1 MTLKDHN
8 QPSSTHKK
16 HAKLAR
22 PSTGNFG
29 RNEWAILGG
38 PCTVIKL
45 LADDVIRSLS
55 PVYKCA
61 YVDMSHN
68 DDITLLPGRLVGG
81 ASLEYT
87 DQVNYQQFNYQNPVY
102 PYQLKQ
108 QFSFADL
115 ILVNGNHQQANA
127 QIVIIDSNKET
138 SLQKRTAQLNNV
150 QLFLLADNASQIP
163 GFIQEVL
170 PHWQQIPV
178 LKVDDRERIVAF
190 FETALK
196 QAKPVLNGLV
206 LAGGKSTRMGFDK
219 GAAKWHG
226 KQQRYYM
233 ADLLKTFCREVYIS
247 GRPGQ
252 QQEIDPAYPVIEDTF
267 TGLGPYGAI
276 LSAFREQPDAA
287 WLVIACDLPLM
298 DDATLRNLVAWR
310 NSSSVATAYHSP
322 VTNFPEP
329 LIAIWEPKSYP
340 VLLSFLAQGYSCPRK
355 VLINSDI
362 TLLNAPQQEAL
373 TNVNT
378 PEELEKVKSM
388 IHHTIVA
395 TNESGFT
402 TI

>member
-8 QPSSTHKK
+8 QPSGKHKK
-16 HAKLAR
+16 HAKLTR

-45 LADDVIRSLS
+45 LADDVIRALS

-61 YVDMSHN
+61 YVDTSHN
-68 DDITLLPGRLVGG
+68 DDITLLPGRLPSG

-102 PYQLKQ
+102 PYQLLQ
-108 QFSFADL
+108 QFSSADL
-115 ILVNGNHQQANA
+115 VLVNGNHQQAKA
-127 QIVIIDSNKET
+127 QVVIIDVNKKA
-138 SLQKRTAQLNNV
+138 SLQKRTDQLNNV
-150 QLFLLADNASQIP
+150 QLFLLADNASEIP
-163 GFIQEVL
+163 DFIQEVI

-178 LKVDDRERIVAF
+178 LKIDEREKIVAF
-190 FETALK
+190 FEAALK

-219 GAAKWHG
+219 GAADWHG

-233 ADLLKTFCREVYIS
+233 ADLLKNFCREVYIS

-252 QQEIDPAYPVIEDTF
+252 QQEIDSSYPVIEDTF
-267 TGLGPYGAI
+267 IGLGPYGAI

-287 WLVIACDLPLM
+287 WLIIACDLPLM
-298 DDATLRNLVAWR
+298 DESTLRNLVAWR

-322 VTNFPEP
+322 VTDFPEP

-388 IHHTIVA
+388 IHHKIVA
-395 TNESGFT
+395 TNE
-402 TI
+402 

>member
-1 MTLKDHN
+1 VTLKDHN
-8 QPSSTHKK
+8 QPSGKHSK

-22 PSTGNFG
+22 PLTGNFG

-45 LADDVIRSLS
+45 LADDVIKSLS

-61 YVDMSHN
+61 YVDTSHN
-68 DDITLLPGRLVGG
+68 DDITLLPGRLVSG
-81 ASLEYT
+81 AVLEYT
-87 DQVNYQQFNYQNPVY
+87 DQINYQQFNYQNPAY

-108 QFSFADL
+108 QFSSADVV
-115 ILVNGNHQQANA
+115 LVNGNHQQAKA
-127 QIVIIDSNKET
+127 QIIIIDINKKA
-138 SLQKRTAQLNNV
+138 SLHKRTDQLNNV
-150 QLFLLADNASQIP
+150 QLFLLADNASEIP
-163 GFIQEVL
+163 DFIKEII

-178 LKVDDRERIVAF
+178 LKIDDRENIITF

-196 QAKPVLNGLV
+196 QAKPVLNGLI

-219 GAAKWHG
+219 GTVNLHG

-233 ADLLKTFCREVYIS
+233 ADLLKTFCQEVYIS

-252 QQEIDPAYPVIEDTF
+252 QQEIDAAYPIIEDTF

-287 WLVIACDLPLM
+287 WLVIACDLLLM
-298 DDATLRNLVAWR
+298 DESTLRNLVAWR
-310 NSSSVATAYHSP
+310 NVSSVATAYHSP

-340 VLLSFLAQGYSCPRK
+340 ILLSFLAQGYSCPRK

-378 PEELEKVKSM
+378 PEELEKVKSL
-388 IHHTIVA
+388 IHHKIAA
-395 TNESGFT
+395 TNE
-402 TI
+402 